1 MTQHVVDYT
10 NTLALIA
17 KGFNS
22 QCAYRYTASGAAVEN
37 VVDGSGDPILQ
48 TNTQIVAAAAAK
60 RCAPTYAQIVDWFD
74 TTHGLKID
82 IINYFNEANY
92 NKYVI
97 SLAVTNETKKKKIV
111 SNGYW
116 TSKMDAYNEA
126 IKKALTLV

>member
-1 MTQHVVDYT
+1 MIQHVVSYAY
-10 NTLALIA
+10 TLALISL
-17 KGFNS
+17 GFDR
-22 QCAYRYTASGAAVEN
+22 QCAYLYTANGASVEY
-37 VVDGSGDPILQ
+37 VVDSNGDPIIRS
-48 TNTQIVAAAAAK
+48 NTAIIAANAAN

-74 TTHGLKID
+74 TTYGLKID
-82 IINYFNEANY
+82 LVNHFNEANY

-126 IKKALTLV
+126 IKHALTLV